1 MRMTD
6 GKESRRGFIRAV
18 GGAIF
23 GGALGAYAG
32 ATANT
37 PYPPAPG
44 PTELDVRQF
53 GAKGDGT
60 TLDTPAINKA
70 IDAAA
75 EAGGGTVHFLAGTYL
90 SYSIHLRSNVRVFL
104 SSGSTILA
112 ADPPK
117 EGQRGY
123 DLAESNKPWED
134 YQDFGHNH
142 WHNSLI
148 WGEGLHNV
156 SICGPGL
163 LWGKGLSRGGGEGPV
178 AETPGVGNKAIALKN
193 CRDVLLRDF
202 SILHGGHFG
211 ILATG
216 VDNLTIDNLKID
228 TNRDGMD
235 VDCCRN
241 VRISN
246 CSVNSP
252 WDDAICLKSSYAVG
266 YARAT
271 EMVTISDCMVSGS
284 FQEGTLLDAT
294 FKPFPPNAKVHRN
307 GRIKFG
313 TESNGGYKNITI
325 SNCVFDGCF
334 GLAIESVDGA
344 LIEDVS
350 ISNITMRD
358 TVASPIFLRLG
369 SRMRGPAGAPIGSIR
384 RVNIS
389 NVVSLNGSSKICSM
403 IAGIPEHPIEDLKIS
418 NILIHHPGGGTKQEA
433 EIHLEEKEKAYP
445 EPTMFGTTPAHGLL
459 IRHAKGIEVSDFT
472 VIAQAPDARPSVMVD
487 DAAHVDFFRIKT
499 EHEPNTPVFILD
511 SVKDFSA
518 TKCDSIPDTQIGE
531 ARHKEL

>member
-1 MRMTD
+1 MTES
-6 GKESRRGFIRAV
+6 KETRRGFIRAASAV
-18 GGAIF
+18 VF
-23 GGALGAYAG
+23 G
-32 ATANT
+32 ATASAQVGAKAVERSA
-37 PYPPAPG
+37 PAPG
-44 PTELDVRQF
+44 PADFDVRQF
-53 GAKGDGT
+53 GAKGDGN

-75 EAGGGTVHFLAGTYL
+75 EAGGGTVHFPAGTYL
-90 SYSIHLRSNVRVFL
+90 SYSIHLKSKVRLFL

-117 EGQRGY
+117 EGQQGY

-142 WHNSLI
+142 WHNSLM
-148 WGEGLHNV
+148 WGEGLDNIA
-156 SICGPGL
+156 ICGPGL
-163 LWGKGLSRGGGEGPV
+163 IWGKGLSRGGAPGPI
-178 AETPGVGNKAIALKN
+178 AEVPGVGNKAIALKN

-252 WDDAICLKSSYAVG
+252 WDDGICLKSSYALG

-284 FQEGTLLDAT
+284 FEEGTLLDGT
-294 FKPFPPNAKVHRN
+294 FKLFPADAKVRRF

-325 SNCVFDGCF
+325 TNCVFDACWGF
-334 GLAIESVDGA
+334 AILSVDGA

-358 TVASPIFLRLG
+358 TIGPPIFLRLG
-369 SRMRGPAGAPIGSIR
+369 SRMRGPSGVPVGSIR

-389 NVVSLNGSSKICSM
+389 NIVSLNGSSNICSM
-403 IAGIPEHPIEDLKIS
+403 IAGIPQHLIEDVKIS
-418 NILIHHPGGGTKQEA
+418 NVLIQHPGGGTKQDA
-433 EIHLEEKEKAYP
+433 AIHLEEKEKAYP

-459 IRHAKGIEVSDFT
+459 IRHAKGIEVSDFKVVT
-472 VIAQAPDARPSVMVD
+472 QAPVARPCIMVD
-487 DAAHVDFFRIKT
+487 DAAQVDFFRIKT
-499 EHEPNTPVFILD
+499 DHEADTPVFVLD
-511 SVKDFSA
+511 NVKDFSA
-518 TKCDSIPDTQIGE
+518 AKCDSIPDTQIGE
-531 ARHKEL
+531 TKHKEL